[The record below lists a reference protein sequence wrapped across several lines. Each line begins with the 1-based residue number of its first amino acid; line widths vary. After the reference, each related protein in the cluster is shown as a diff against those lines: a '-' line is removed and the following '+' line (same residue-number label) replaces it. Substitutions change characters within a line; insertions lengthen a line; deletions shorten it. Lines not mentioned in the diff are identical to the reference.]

1 MLASQLASLWAEGTQ
16 RAKCAIH
23 KATKILLVVFGF
35 VFPVLSS
42 LVIFSLFITPLVIPS
57 LVITSLAISPPLAHA
72 ADNQARNN
80 LEDILSSIKS
90 LRGDFTQYEYDSNG
104 NTLRILSG
112 KFRMTRPLLLRWEV
126 APPFAQTII
135 SNGTNILIYDE
146 ELRQLIIRPLD
157 KNNLPPFFFLGGN
170 KAILDA
176 MDISQPDTSAPI
188 FFLSD
193 EQNTQGISVY
203 FRNNIPR
210 EINWDTELNQKIV
223 MKFDNIKK
231 NWRNPRSQ
239 FNLVP
244 PPGTDIIVEQ

>member
-1 MLASQLASLWAEGTQ
+1 MLDSQLASLWAKGTQ

-23 KATKILLVVFGF
+23 KATKTLLVVFGF

-42 LVIFSLFITPLVIPS
+42 LVIFSLFITPLVIAS
-57 LVITSLAISPPLAHA
+57 LVIPLLVITPLAHA

-90 LRGDFTQYEYDSNG
+90 LRGDFTQHEYNSNG

-126 APPFAQTII
+126 DPPFAQTII

-170 KAILDA
+170 KEILDA
-176 MDISQPDTSAPI
+176 MDISQPDTNAPI

-193 EQNTQGISVY
+193 EQYSQGISVY

-223 MKFDNIKK
+223 MKFSNIKK
-231 NWRNPRSQ
+231 NWRNAHSQ